1 MNPRLLEN
9 YRRELLHMREMGGQ
23 FAEEFPKIAGRLGLD
38 TLDCSDPYVERLLEG
53 FAFMAARVDLKIEAS
68 YTKLARHLLE
78 MVYPSYLSPTPS
90 MLIAEFAPS
99 LQEGSLADG
108 FVVERGTKLRSQPT
122 PDSQTECDFRTSH
135 DLTLWPVEI
144 AEFRTL
150 TSRAAIQAAGVSAP
164 ANIRSA
170 LGLTLKTTH
179 GASFAELPLDVLSLH
194 LCGPDNAGAQ
204 LYEQFFRHTR
214 GVAVTV
220 NGKAIAR
227 PGQQPT
233 IGRQGFEDSEALLPV
248 HARNFQGKR
257 LVQEYF
263 AFPERFRFMQ
273 IEHLAGFLSRC
284 DDQQI
289 EVIFL
294 FDNNDDALAEQYREE
309 NIRLNCVPA
318 INLFPKSADRIHL
331 DRKNHEYH
339 VIADRT
345 KPLDF
350 EVYSVDTVKGVGNS
364 QADSQEFHAY
374 YHVNEKRRTANAFY
388 QINREPRELSSKQK
402 RRGPRASY
410 IGSEVFLSIVDGDEA
425 PYRSDLRQLSIGT
438 QCTNRDLP
446 LQMPVGRGN
455 SDFTLDIGAPV
466 ESIKCL
472 SGPTVPKPSRTHAKD
487 AWKLVNNLNVNYL
500 SICGTEGD
508 GGDAAAATLRQ
519 MLELY
524 IDEQR
529 GADKRQLEGIVAI
542 QSKPA
547 VRQRRYRSHVEV
559 AHGLEVEVT
568 VDDAAF
574 EGVGVYLMGSVLEC
588 FFARYTGVNSFTETV
603 LTSIQRNEIQRWPV
617 RLGTRQ
623 SL

>member
-1 MNPRLLEN
+1 MNPKLLEN

-53 FAFMAARVDLKIEAS
+53 FAFMAARVDLKIESS
-68 YTKLARHLLE
+68 YSKLARHLLE

-90 MLIAEFAPS
+90 MLIAEFQPS

-108 FVVERGTKLRSQPT
+108 FLIERGTKLRSQPT
-122 PDSQTECDFRTSH
+122 PDTQTECDFRTSH
-135 DLTLWPVEI
+135 DLTLWPIEL
-144 AEFRTL
+144 AELRVL
-150 TSRAAIQAAGVSAP
+150 SSRAAIQAAGVNAG
-164 ANIRSA
+164 AKVRSA
-170 LGLTLKTTH
+170 LGISLRTTD
-179 GASFAELPLDVLSLH
+179 GTSFSELPLDTLSMY

-204 LYEQFFRHTR
+204 LYEQIFRHTK

-233 IGRQGFEDSEALLPV
+233 LGRQGFEDDEALLPV
-248 HARNFQGKR
+248 HAKNFQGKR
-257 LVQEYF
+257 LVTEYF
-263 AFPERFRFMQ
+263 AFPDRFRFMKLR
-273 IEHLAGFLSRC
+273 HLQRFISRC
-284 DDQQI
+284 DDPQI
-289 EVIFL
+289 EILFL
-294 FDNNDDALAEQYREE
+294 FDNSDDALAELYSEE
-309 NIRLNCVPA
+309 NIKLNCVPA

-339 VIADRT
+339 VVADRT

-350 EVYSVDTVKGVGNS
+350 EVYSVDEVKGVGNNQSES
-364 QADSQEFHAY
+364 QDFHAY
-374 YHVNEKRRTANAFY
+374 YHVNEKRRTANAFF
-388 QINREPRELSSKQK
+388 QLHREPRELSSKQK

-410 IGSEVFLSIVDGDEA
+410 IGSEVFISIVDGDEA
-425 PYRSDLRQLSIGT
+425 PYRSDLRQLSVRT
-438 QCTNRDLP
+438 LCTNRDLP
-446 LQMPVGRGN
+446 LQMPVGRGQ

-487 AWKLVNNLNVNYL
+487 PWKLVNNLNVNYL
-500 SICGTEGD
+500 SICGAEGE
-508 GGDAAAATLRQ
+508 GGEAAAATLRQ

-529 GADKRQLEGIVAI
+529 GADKRQLDGIVSI
-542 QSKPA
+542 QSKPV
-547 VRQRRYRSHVEV
+547 VRQRRYRSHVEI
-559 AHGLEVEVT
+559 AHGVEIEVT
-568 VDDAAF
+568 VDDSAF
-574 EGVGVYLMGSVLEC
+574 EGVGVYLLGSVLEC
-588 FFARYTGVNSFTETV
+588 FFARYTSINSFTETV
-603 LTSIQRNEIQRWPV
+603 LTSIQRNEIERWPV
-617 RLGTRQ
+617 RLGTRK